1 MNEHAVACRVW
12 GDTVQKV
19 TDFQQN
25 LRIGQYYLVY
35 KYGVNPKTYG
45 RDLPHTTV
53 ASLSIQDF
61 NNLIPLEVVLKPIA
75 INKGDSDR
83 DLLPRKVFAPD
94 FAPIK
99 RGTNKPV
106 KRKTE
111 PTYRGKLHR
120 LEGSNLISMR
130 QIAHTHMSEIGLH
143 QDIAPGPL
151 PSTSAVLFTSF

>member
-1 MNEHAVACRVW
+1 M
-12 GDTVQKV
+12 
-19 TDFQQN
+19 
-25 LRIGQYYLVY
+25 Y